1 MNSFKSNFYVS
12 PGNYLGL
19 LGGGQLGRMFCH
31 SAQSL
36 GYKVMVLDPDPEC
49 PSGMVADCHIVASY
63 NDCNALEKLSKF
75 CKSVTIEFENVPC
88 SSLEI
93 LSAEGCIVNP
103 SPYAVSIA
111 QNRIKEK
118 KFIQSHGVDVAPY
131 KSIYS
136 EKDITENSEYLLP
149 GIVKVSEMGYDG
161 KGQASVSSLEELRE
175 AYYKFGEVPCVLE
188 KCLSINYEASVV
200 LARDF
205 SGNSVFFPIS
215 TNIHNKGILSSTFV
229 EKNID
234 SFSES
239 HEKEQMII
247 KAKKIAESLNYHGV
261 LCVEFFVL
269 NNNTIVVNE
278 IAPRPHNSGH
288 YTIDACVESQFDQQ
302 VRVMAGL
309 PLGSTE
315 LLTSALMLNILGDSW
330 FDSNS
335 GILRDPD
342 WYDVLSL
349 SGLKLHLYGK
359 KEARPL
365 RKMGHLTILGDN
377 MRVLKDKAKIV
388 AEKLNLSF

>member
-1 MNSFKSNFYVS
+1 MNSSRSNFYVS

-36 GYKVMVLDPDPEC
+36 GYKVMVLDPDPDC
-49 PSGMVADCHIVASY
+49 PSSMVADYHIKASY
-63 NDCNALEKLSKF
+63 NDRNALEKLSKF
-75 CKSVTIEFENVPC
+75 CRSITIEFENIPC

-93 LSAEGCIVNP
+93 LSKYCIVTP
-103 SPYAVSIA
+103 SAHAVSIA

-118 KFIQSHGVDVAPY
+118 EFIQSQGIEVAPY

-136 EKDITENSEYLLP
+136 EKDISENIGHLLP
-149 GIVKVSEMGYDG
+149 GIIKVSKMGYDG
-161 KGQASVSSLEELRE
+161 KGQASVSSLEEARE
-175 AYYKFGEVPCVLE
+175 VYYKFGEVPCVLE
-188 KCLSINYEASVV
+188 KCLSIDYEASVV

-205 SGNSVFFPIS
+205 NGNSVFFPIS
-215 TNIHNKGILSSTFV
+215 TNIHNKGILSRSFV
-229 EKNID
+229 KKNIN
-234 SFSES
+234 SPSES
-239 HEKEQMII
+239 YEKEQMML
-247 KAKKIAESLNYHGV
+247 KAKKIADSLNYHGV

-269 NNNTIVVNE
+269 NNNIIIINE

-315 LLTSALMLNILGDSW
+315 LLTSAIMLNILGDSW
-330 FDSNS
+330 FDIDS

-342 WYDVLSL
+342 WYNVLSL
-349 SGLKLHLYGK
+349 SRVKLHLYGK

-365 RKMGHLTILGDN
+365 RKMGHLTLLGDDVG
-377 MRVLKDKAKIV
+377 MLEDKAKIIST
-388 AEKLNLSF
+388 KLNLSF